1 MTNKPFDKFNKRVFQ
16 ELLSPF
22 GQVFPEF
29 GILGEGR
36 GIDVF
41 FAPYPGV
48 VTDVSELGYLAEMT
62 RQPALLEPFRSALL
76 DENVH
81 DCMMK
86 LFMVF
91 ADLQREH
98 PIVPVKEKPQLWILA
113 AEVSDR
119 LLNDFAEPP
128 GSDLME
134 GLYPLRKGLGTT
146 IVAINELPVVPETLW
161 LRLLGK
167 GRTQEMAIDDLLM
180 MPESDPK
187 RGVTLDLLVSW
198 RINMEVTEQV
208 ELEERRIIM
217 ALSQVYVEWEKQT
230 EARGE
235 ARAKRSAIEGLLRA
249 RFGEIDRELVGIIP
263 RLMGLESDEY
273 TRLLL
278 NLSRSEILNL
288 S

>member
-36 GIDVF
+36 RIDVF
-41 FAPYPGV
+41 FAPHPGI
-48 VTDVSELGYLAEMT
+48 VTDVDELGYLAEMT

-98 PIVPVKEKPQLWILA
+98 PTVPVAEKPQLWILA

-128 GSDLME
+128 SSDLME

-146 IVAINELPVVPETLW
+146 IVAINELPVVSETLW

-167 GRTQEMAIDDLLM
+167 GRTQEMAIADLLM
-180 MPESDPK
+180 MPKSDPK
-187 RGVTLDLLVSW
+187 RGPALDLLV
-198 RINMEVTEQV
+198 REGF
-208 ELEERRIIM
+208 
-217 ALSQVYVEWEKQT
+217 
-230 EARGE
+230 ARGFL
-235 ARAKRSAIEGLLRA
+235 G
-249 RFGEIDRELVGIIP
+249 
-263 RLMGLESDEY
+263 RLPCTWYLGVLIW
-273 TRLLL
+273 R
-278 NLSRSEILNL
+278 
-288 S
+288 

>member
-1 MTNKPFDKFNKRVFQ
+1 
-16 ELLSPF
+16 
-22 GQVFPEF
+22 
-29 GILGEGR
+29 
-36 GIDVF
+36 
-41 FAPYPGV
+41 
-48 VTDVSELGYLAEMT
+48 
-62 RQPALLEPFRSALL
+62 LEPFRSALL

-98 PIVPVKEKPQLWILA
+98 PIVPVTERPQLWILA

-128 GSDLME
+128 GNDLME

-167 GRTQEMAIDDLLM
+167 GSTQEMAISDLLM

-187 RGVTLDLLVSW
+187 RGLTLDLLVSW
-198 RINMEVTEQV
+198 GINMEVTEQF

-217 ALSQVYVEWEKQT
+217 ALSQVYMEWKKQT
-230 EARGE
+230 EALGEARGE
-235 ARAKRSAIEGLLRA
+235 ARGEAIGAERAKRSAIEGLLRA
-249 RFGEIDRELVGIIP
+249 RFGEIDQEIAGVIP
-263 RLMGLESDEY
+263 RLMSLESDEY
-273 TRLLL
+273 TRVLL
-278 NLSRSEILNL
+278 NLSRSELLVL